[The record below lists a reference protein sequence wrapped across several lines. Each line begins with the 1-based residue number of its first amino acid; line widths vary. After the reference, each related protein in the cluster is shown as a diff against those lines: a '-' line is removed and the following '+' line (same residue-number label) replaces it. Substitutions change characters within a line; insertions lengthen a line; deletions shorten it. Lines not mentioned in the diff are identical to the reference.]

1 MKKLINSNSI
11 VTVAYIHIV
20 DKRLLLC
27 RAKKHKGFYMPGG
40 KHEEG
45 ESDKET
51 LIREVKEEIDVDLI
65 PSSLKYYGTFEA
77 QAYAKPKGVMV
88 RIICYVAEHK
98 GDIKASAEIGELK
111 FFTMSEYLQME
122 ETAPAVLLILK
133 DLKEKGRID

>member
-77 QAYAKPKGVMV
+77 KAYEKPKGVMF
-88 RIICYVAEHK
+88 RFIFYFAEKK
-98 GDIKASAEIGELK
+98 GDIKAGAK
-111 FFTMSEYLQME
+111 
-122 ETAPAVLLILK
+122 
-133 DLKEKGRID
+133 KGKLCLF

>member
-1 MKKLINSNSI
+1 MSLNNSI
-11 VTVAYIHIV
+11 ITTVAYIHIV

-45 ESDKET
+45 ENDIET
-51 LIREVKEEIDVDLI
+51 LIREVKEEIDVNLV

-88 RIICYVAEHK
+88 RIICYVGDHK
-98 GDIKASAEIGELK
+98 GTIKVSGEIGELK
-111 FFTMSEYLQME
+111 FFTMSEYLLME

-133 DLKEKGRID
+133 DLKEKGYNE